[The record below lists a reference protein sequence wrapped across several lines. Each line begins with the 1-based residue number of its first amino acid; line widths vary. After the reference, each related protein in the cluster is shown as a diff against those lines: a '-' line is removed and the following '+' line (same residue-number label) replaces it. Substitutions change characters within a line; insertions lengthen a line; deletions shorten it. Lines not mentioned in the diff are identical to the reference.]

1 MPPAIFGSVAQVAQA
16 NVIQTETLMVAQKGA
31 PKRQTHKCRQFGH
44 RPGKVSVAPR
54 GPPNATGC
62 SQIKAKLVA
71 ATERNQSETR
81 RTQNPQSGQSAITIA
96 VAVADAVAADVA
108 IVSAM
113 IAKSNS
119 PKRCGTKRGNIFYA

>member
-1 MPPAIFGSVAQVAQA
+1 MAQVAQA

-44 RPGKVSVAPR
+44 RPGKMSVAPEA
-54 GPPNATGC
+54 PPCHTLQPNQ
-62 SQIKAKLVA
+62 SKVA

-81 RTQNPQSGQSAITIA
+81 RTQNPPSGQSAITIA
-96 VAVADAVAADVA
+96 VAVAVAVAADVA

>member
-1 MPPAIFGSVAQVAQA
+1 MPPAIFGSVAQVAEA

-44 RPGKVSVAPR
+44 RPGKVSVAP
-54 GPPNATGC
+54 PPLLMPHVAAK
-62 SQIKAKLVA
+62 SKQKLVA

-81 RTQNPQSGQSAITIA
+81 RTQNPQSGQSAISIA
-96 VAVADAVAADVA
+96 VAVAADVA

>member
-1 MPPAIFGSVAQVAQA
+1 MPHVAAKSKQ
-16 NVIQTETLMVAQKGA
+16 
-31 PKRQTHKCRQFGH
+31 
-44 RPGKVSVAPR
+44 
-54 GPPNATGC
+54 
-62 SQIKAKLVA
+62 KLVA

-96 VAVADAVAADVA
+96 VAVAVVVAVAADVA

>member
-1 MPPAIFGSVAQVAQA
+1 MPPAIFGSVAQVAEA

-31 PKRQTHKCRQFGH
+31 PKRQTHKCRQVGH
-44 RPGKVSVAPR
+44 RPGKVSPLLMPHVA
-54 GPPNATGC
+54 AK
-62 SQIKAKLVA
+62 SKQKLVA

-81 RTQNPQSGQSAITIA
+81 RTQNPQSGQSAISIA
-96 VAVADAVAADVA
+96 VAVAADVA